1 MHTRGV
7 SEAALQTREVIY
19 DNVYLSPMAQH
30 PLVDQELI
38 IIETHHTR

>member
-7 SEAALQTREVIY
+7 SEAALHIREAIY
-19 DNVYLSPMAQH
+19 DNVHLSPMAQQ
-30 PLVDQELI
+30 PLVDQGLL